1 MTDHKELFQTF
12 ENLWLRTEILI
23 HLGTSIGEFAA
34 LSGLLRQAIEEDG
47 DLVCEAMSIDMAE
60 LDAFEHEE
68 VIDAAV
74 ACGKFGFLGQ
84 FGYAFER
91 EGRRSWGMYTLQWL
105 YADTIDELFQ
115 KAIEWAKL
123 KHTKDKNAVKQ
134 REQEVVG

>member
-1 MTDHKELFQTF
+1 MTNHKELFQTF
-12 ENLWLRTEILI
+12 ENLWLRTEQII
-23 HLGTSIGEFAA
+23 HIGTSIGESTA
-34 LSGLLRQAIEEDG
+34 LSDPLYQAIEEDG
-47 DLVCEAMSIDMAE
+47 NLICEALSIDMAE
-60 LDAFEHEE
+60 PDAFEHDE
-68 VIDAAV
+68 VIDASV
-74 ACGKFGFLGQ
+74 ACGKLGFLGQ
-84 FGYAFER
+84 FGHAFER